1 MFIDDCDV
9 VVVVDGGWSWLL
21 SDLGLM
27 LKARDISA
35 VFERSKH
42 VFFEVPPATYLAYT
56 TLFIPYSY
64 VVQTDGDKKLNVV
77 WIRTD
82 GDKQQITKN

>member
-9 VVVVDGGWSWLL
+9 VPVVDGGWSWL

-35 VFERSKH
+35 VFERSKK
-42 VFFEVPPATYLAYT
+42 VLFEVPRATHLER
-56 TLFIPYSY
+56 SH
-64 VVQTDGDKKLNVV
+64 VHV
-77 WIRTD
+77 
-82 GDKQQITKN
+82 

>member
-9 VVVVDGGWSWLL
+9 VPVVDGGWSWL

-35 VFERSKH
+35 VFETL
-42 VFFEVPPATYLAYT
+42 VLFEVPRATHLER
-56 TLFIPYSY
+56 SH
-64 VVQTDGDKKLNVV
+64 VHV
-77 WIRTD
+77 
-82 GDKQQITKN
+82 